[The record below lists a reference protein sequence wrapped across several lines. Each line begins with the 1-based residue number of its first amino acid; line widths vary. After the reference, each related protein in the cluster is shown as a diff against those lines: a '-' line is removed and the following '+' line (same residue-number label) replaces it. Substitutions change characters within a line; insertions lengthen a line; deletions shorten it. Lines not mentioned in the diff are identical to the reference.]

1 MCVCVLVRSDADVW
15 RVQGGRMETKAKAAG
30 RKNNRCVWWRGVGIG
45 VGVDVCVCVCVCVLD
60 ARQGGGLDIA
70 HVRVISIT

>member
-1 MCVCVLVRSDADVW
+1 MCVCVCVCVCVLVRSDADVW

-45 VGVDVCVCVCVCVLD
+45 VGVDVCVCVCVCVYWT
-60 ARQGGGLDIA
+60 QGKAADLI
-70 HVRVISIT
+70 